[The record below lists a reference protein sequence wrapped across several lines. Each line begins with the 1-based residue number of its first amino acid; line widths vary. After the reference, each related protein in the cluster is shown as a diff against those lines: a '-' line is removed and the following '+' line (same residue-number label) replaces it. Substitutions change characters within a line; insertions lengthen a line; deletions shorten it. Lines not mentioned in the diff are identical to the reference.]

1 VKGRVFF
8 TSFHVRRQNENLDNQ
23 FVAWLSLVLPAQLLT
38 VALSVLS
45 YFALERPFLRIKS
58 RFTLVPNRAD

>member
-1 VKGRVFF
+1 M
-8 TSFHVRRQNENLDNQ
+8 Q
-23 FVAWLSLVLPAQLLT
+23 APPLVLSALSWT

-45 YFALERPFLRIKS
+45 YFVLERPFLRIKS

>member
-1 VKGRVFF
+1 V
-8 TSFHVRRQNENLDNQ
+8 NLDNP
-23 FVAWLSLVLPAQLLT
+23 FLAWLSLVVPALFLT
-38 VALSVLS
+38 VALSVTS

>member
-1 VKGRVFF
+1 V
-8 TSFHVRRQNENLDNQ
+8 
-23 FVAWLSLVLPAQLLT
+23 LSALVLTIA
-38 VALSVLS
+38 VSVLS